1 MYKENIIA
9 VVIPCFKV
17 KAKILGVL
25 KTIPDFID
33 LIYIVDDSCPQGTGS
48 FVLSKIR
55 DKRVTVIKHS
65 TNLGVGG
72 AVISGYKAAI
82 KDKVK
87 VIIKMD
93 GDGQMNP
100 LLIQSL
106 IDPIINGEADYTK
119 GNRFY
124 DLEVVK
130 RMPVIRLIGN
140 SILSFM
146 TKLSSGYW
154 QIFDPTNGFTAINAN
169 LIRILPLEKISKRYF
184 FETDMLFRLN
194 IYRSVVQDIPMQ
206 AIYEDEVSNLN
217 IIKIIPEFLYKHLR
231 NTFKRIIYS
240 YYLRGMS
247 IASLELPLGFFLL
260 IFGLT
265 YGLNQWNL
273 FSTINLNT
281 PPGKVMLSALPI
293 LTGLQLL
300 LSFLNF
306 DFLSTPTK
314 PISKAYEY

>member
-82 KDKVK
+82 KNKSQ
-87 VIIKMD
+87 IIVKMD

-100 LLIQSL
+100 LLIRPL
-106 IDPIINGEADYTK
+106 IDPIINGAADYTK

-130 RMPVIRLIGN
+130 RMPIIRLIGN
-140 SILSFM
+140 SILSFI
-146 TKLSSGYW
+146 TKISSGYW

-169 LIRILPLEKISKRYF
+169 LIKLLPLQKISKRFF
-184 FETDMLFRLN
+184 FESDMLFRLN
-194 IYRSVVQDIPMQ
+194 ILRAVVQDIPME
-206 AIYEDEVSNLN
+206 AKYEDEVSNLN
-217 IIKIIPEFLYKHLR
+217 IMKIIPEFAYKHLR
-231 NTFKRIIYS
+231 NTFKRISYS

-247 IASLELPLGFFLL
+247 IASLELPIGFFFL
-260 IFGLT
+260 IFGLI
-265 YGLNQWNL
+265 YGWIQWDI
-273 FSTINLNT
+273 FSSINLNT

-293 LTGLQLL
+293 LAGLQLL
-300 LSFLNF
+300 LNFLNY
-306 DFLSTPTK
+306 DFISTPTK
-314 PISKAYEY
+314 PISKNYEC